1 MQKVGTLIAEWGG
14 KDPEPLV
21 RALLR
26 LGDYR
31 YFLSPIFIP
40 LNL

>member
-21 RALLR
+21 RARFCDWGTTVIFFHLFS
-26 LGDYR
+26 YR
-31 YFLSPIFIP
+31 
-40 LNL
+40 

>member
-14 KDPEPLV
+14 KDPEQLV

-26 LGDYR
+26 LGTTVIFFHLFSYR
-31 YFLSPIFIP
+31 
-40 LNL
+40 